1 MYDHITGIILCGG
14 KSVRMGKNKAL
25 LELGGRRVIDRVIGV
40 MGKLFPTLFLVTNT
54 PDAYAFTGIETV
66 QDAIP
71 EGGSLVGLYTGLRH
85 ATTAKAF
92 VVACDMP
99 FLNEAL
105 IRRMVEA
112 AADDAAIIPRSPD
125 GLQPLHAL
133 YSTACAPTLAKVV
146 ESGEKRIQKACE
158 ALPVREFG
166 WDEIKPVDPEGHSF
180 MNVNTPEEWE
190 RAVAI
195 VAGEKP

>member
-1 MYDHITGIILCGG
+1 MYDNITGIILCGG

-71 EGGSLVGLYTGLRH
+71 EGGSLIGLYTGLRH

-105 IRRMVEA
+105 IRRIIETSG
-112 AADDAAIIPRSPD
+112 DEAAIIPRTPD

-133 YSTACAPTLAKVV
+133 YAATCVPALSRVV

-158 ALPVREFG
+158 ALPVCEFG
-166 WDEIKPVDPEGHSF
+166 WDEISLLDPEGLSF

-195 VAGEKP
+195 AAGEKP